1 MGSAAA
7 LIAPHGIRAIAVVK
21 KNRLTA
27 RARKHRFQRSETR
40 RFTLTKRQASEW
52 VNRQLIVEDMGYEQL
67 VAAFTA
73 LADRKPD
80 AKDRSRGL
88 FRSCCEMTS
97 TAGWSRPTSQS

>member
-1 MGSAAA
+1 
-7 LIAPHGIRAIAVVK
+7 
-21 KNRLTA
+21 
-27 RARKHRFQRSETR
+27 
-40 RFTLTKRQASEW
+40 LTKRQAREW

-80 AKDRSRGL
+80 AADRSRGL

-97 TAGWSRPTSQS
+97 ASGWTRPGNE